1 MKSPLSGLKA
11 FLIICT
17 MLFVV
22 PYFAHSQTV
31 RKNDVIVTKDNEK
44 IEAIIQEVSASTI
57 KYKKVSDPDGPVF
70 TINKTEVSSIHY
82 GNGEVEKLDK
92 STDEYFAPGNDVPPV
107 ISKQPE
113 RTYYNPANS
122 LSTRDSEQLRS
133 NFKLYAKKA
142 NFYRN
147 MGLIGISTGVL
158 LTVVGI
164 VKISQWNNVY
174 GGYSS
179 YASNDDLN
187 LGAALVTTGL
197 GAGIPLTIIGFVKSK
212 KYTRRALDVKS
223 ELRRRNQPLSMR
235 LSPGFNSQTNAGYLS
250 LKMIF

>member
-1 MKSPLSGLKA
+1 MKSPLSGLKT
-11 FLIICT
+11 FFMICT

-22 PYFAHSQTV
+22 SYYTHGQTI
-31 RKNDVIVTKDNEK
+31 RKNDVIVTKDKEK
-44 IEAIIQEVSASTI
+44 IEAIIQEVDASTI
-57 KYKKVSDPDGPVF
+57 KYKKVSDPDGPLF

-107 ISKQPE
+107 IKRPE
-113 RTYYNPANS
+113 RTYYNSGNS
-122 LSTRDSEQLRS
+122 LSARDSEQLRS

-164 VKISQWNNVY
+164 VKISQWNNTYNGY
-174 GGYSS
+174 GS
-179 YASNDDLN
+179 YGSDDDLT

-212 KYTRRALDVKS
+212 KYTRRAIDVKN

-235 LSPGFNSQTNAGYLS
+235 LSPGFNPKTNAGYLS
-250 LKMIF
+250 LKVEF